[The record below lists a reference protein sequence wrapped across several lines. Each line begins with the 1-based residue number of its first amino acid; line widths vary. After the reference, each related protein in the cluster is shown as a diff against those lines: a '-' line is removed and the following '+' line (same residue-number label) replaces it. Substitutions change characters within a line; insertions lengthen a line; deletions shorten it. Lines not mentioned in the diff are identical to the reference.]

1 MVLWHVK
8 RMGLYRRSEDIM
20 MMMMMCVI
28 IIIII
33 KGKWTFKVDAT
44 DKLCVNNR
52 DETNTIRISE
62 IYLTVPYQ
70 SGYWTMKLLDIV
82 MVGEKGNWTRPR
94 HYVKGN
100 MLC

>member
-1 MVLWHVK
+1 M
-8 RMGLYRRSEDIM
+8 Y
-20 MMMMMCVI
+20 
-28 IIIII
+28 
-33 KGKWTFKVDAT
+33 AT

-62 IYLTVPYQ
+62 IYLTVPFQ

-94 HYVKGN
+94 HYGKGN
-100 MLC
+100 MLCVTHFMVFACLFFYMSGFPDD